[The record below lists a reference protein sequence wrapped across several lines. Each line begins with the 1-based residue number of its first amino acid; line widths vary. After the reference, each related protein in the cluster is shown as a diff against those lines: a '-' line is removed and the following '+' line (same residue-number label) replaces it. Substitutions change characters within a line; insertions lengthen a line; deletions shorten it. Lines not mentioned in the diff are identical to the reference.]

1 MAKKPAP
8 DTRNKKNKIKYK
20 EMFTELATHQE
31 QLVHHNPSS
40 PTPPPKRV
48 MSIDS
53 EDEVELEIL

>member
-8 DTRNKKNKIKYK
+8 DPRSKKSKTKYK

-31 QLVHHNPSS
+31 QLVHHNHMSPSH
-40 PTPPPKRV
+40 PQKRV

-53 EDEVELEIL
+53 